1 MKYSSATLG
10 RVFILRL
17 EDGEIVHETIESFAR
32 EMNIKAAA
40 LLILGGA
47 DKNSRLVTGPEK
59 DRSPVIV
66 PTELMLDKMHE
77 TTGVGTIF
85 PNENQ
90 EPVLHMHIACGR
102 RKTAKVGCIRRG
114 VKVWH
119 VMEVVITELDEC
131 DATRKKDVSTGFDLL
146 YPGKRF

>member
-10 RVFILRL
+10 RVFVLRL
-17 EDGEIVHETIESFAR
+17 EDGEIIHETIEKFAR
-32 EMNIKAAA
+32 QMNIKSAA
-40 LLILGGA
+40 LQILGGA
-47 DKNSRLVTGPEK
+47 DKNSRLIAGPQK

-66 PTELMLDKMHE
+66 PTEFILDKMHE

-85 PNENQ
+85 PDEKG

-102 RKTAKVGCIRRG
+102 RNRAKVGCIRKG

-119 VMEVVITELDEC
+119 VMEVILWEL
-131 DATRKKDVSTGFDLL
+131 AGSTAKRAVDPQTGLELL
-146 YPGKRF
+146 QP